1 MASGKLKLYNKFQKN
16 LASDVI
22 SLSTDS
28 LKLAI
33 VSSSS
38 NAADLTLEF
47 YTEITNELPTAN
59 GYTQG
64 GEVISNITITEAAG
78 ITTVD
83 GDNFD
88 ITATG
93 GSIIGRHVVLYSD
106 TSVGKC
112 LIGVVLLV
120 DPADDL
126 TALDTQHFIVDWNA
140 NGIFQLSANNA

>member
-1 MASGKLKLYNKFQKN
+1 MPSGKLKLYDKFQKN
-16 LASDVI
+16 LADDVI

-33 VSSSS
+33 VTSAS
-38 NAADLTLEF
+38 NAETMTLEF
-47 YTEITNELPTAN
+47 YSQITSELPTAN

-64 GEVISNITITEAAG
+64 GEVIANITISEAAG
-78 ITTVD
+78 VTTIN

-88 ITATG
+88 IIATG
-93 GSIIGRHVVLYSD
+93 GSIIGRHLVLYSD

-112 LIGVVLLV
+112 LIGTFLAV

-126 TALDTQHFIVDWNA
+126 TALDSQHFIVDWNA
-140 NGIFQLSANNA
+140 NGIFQLSADNA